1 MFKMTASELK
11 VDLYRIIE
19 NLKLD
24 QLNEIS
30 GLIKNYVQSSDEEA
44 EWNSMSDIQ
53 KEGLMQAKYSIQKNN
68 GTIHSEVMKQFRQK
82 IKK

>member
-1 MFKMTASELK
+1 MTATELK

-30 GLIKNYVQSSDEEA
+30 GLIKNYVHSSSDEEA

-53 KEGLMQAKYSIQKNN
+53 KKA
-68 GTIHSEVMKQFRQK
+68 FCRQN
-82 IKK
+82 IAFKK